1 MSAESTDNTKRVKKC
16 QIYKNVVPF
25 LQNYVF
31 CLADSEILLI
41 FAVGHG
47 ETWLRLGNW
56 SKLHCSRL
64 ARALRQQSISIN
76 FLNNDNYG
84 RRFKEKTER
93 GAASGRAAR

>member
-31 CLADSEILLI
+31 CLADLEILHI
-41 FAVGHG
+41 FAP
-47 ETWLRLGNW
+47 
-56 SKLHCSRL
+56 
-64 ARALRQQSISIN
+64 SIIN

-84 RRFKEKTER
+84 RRFEEKE
-93 GAASGRAAR
+93 